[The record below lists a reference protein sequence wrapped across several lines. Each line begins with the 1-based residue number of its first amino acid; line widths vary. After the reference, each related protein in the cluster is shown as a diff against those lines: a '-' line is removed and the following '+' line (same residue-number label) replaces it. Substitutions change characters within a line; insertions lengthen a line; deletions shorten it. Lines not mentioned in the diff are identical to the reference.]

1 MNNSQ
6 SQTLSNKFNTLL
18 SEYQSTYS
26 DFIDVVNSNDNTFI
40 TVDNTAF
47 NGANIIKT
55 IPMSNVNSCSTSCSS
70 NTSCTGATFT
80 STNNC
85 VLSSGNGNIINTAN
99 SSAIVKKALF
109 YTYQLQKINQELMNL
124 NQEINNNVEP
134 TYNTYQTN
142 LDKIK
147 VREKA
152 IKQNYLVLTQDREN
166 IAKLVREFETLD
178 SVQENGDIK
187 ATMNY
192 YNYIVLVF
200 IAILLL
206 FLLLRFSIPNQ
217 QNGGSNTF
225 FKKMFGNSN

>member
-1 MNNSQ
+1 MSSSQ
-6 SQTLSNKFNTLL
+6 IQTLSNKFNTLL

-47 NGANIIKT
+47 NGTNIIKT

>member
-1 MNNSQ
+1 
-6 SQTLSNKFNTLL
+6 
-18 SEYQSTYS
+18 
-26 DFIDVVNSNDNTFI
+26 
-40 TVDNTAF
+40 
-47 NGANIIKT
+47 
-55 IPMSNVNSCSTSCSS
+55 
-70 NTSCTGATFT
+70 
-80 STNNC
+80 
-85 VLSSGNGNIINTAN
+85 
-99 SSAIVKKALF
+99 
-109 YTYQLQKINQELMNL
+109 MNL